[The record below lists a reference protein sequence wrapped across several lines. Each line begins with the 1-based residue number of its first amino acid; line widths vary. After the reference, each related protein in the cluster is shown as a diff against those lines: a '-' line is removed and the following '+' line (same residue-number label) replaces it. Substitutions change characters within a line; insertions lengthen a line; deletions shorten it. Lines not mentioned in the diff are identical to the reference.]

1 MAIIRDTRRSS
12 ASRESL
18 GIAHQKISASSF
30 YIERG
35 LLGYLEEYA
44 NYIGCTKHEAM
55 RQALMEFMERNP
67 VGSGESTEKFLE
79 YEIKIEEWLK
89 SMDAKNS
96 DIKWKVN
103 LHTESSRII
112 YLYNLS
118 KCPFCGISSPVIE
131 LIEDIGARKV
141 HATIQ
146 GNHPAGEKCQNMLND
161 MLFGEHLSNY

>member
-44 NYIGCTKHEAM
+44 NFIGCTKHEAM
-55 RQALMEFMERNP
+55 RQALMEFMEKNP
-67 VGSGESTEKFLE
+67 VGAGESTEKFLE
-79 YEIKIEEWLK
+79 YEIKIEDWLK
-89 SMDAKNS
+89 SMYASNGE
-96 DIKWKVN
+96 IRWKVN

-118 KCPFCGISSPVIE
+118 KCPFCGSPSPVIE
-131 LIEDIGARKV
+131 LIEDISAQKV
-141 HATIQ
+141 RATML
-146 GNHPAGEKCQNMLND
+146 GTHTAGEKCQNMLND
-161 MLFGEHLSNY
+161 LLFGEHW